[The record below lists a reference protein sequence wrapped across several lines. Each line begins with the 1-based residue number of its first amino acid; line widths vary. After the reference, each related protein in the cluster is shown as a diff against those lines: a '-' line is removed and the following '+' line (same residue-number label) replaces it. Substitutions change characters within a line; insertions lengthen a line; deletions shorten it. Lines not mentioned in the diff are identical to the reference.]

1 MGFWK
6 KQHAAEPPLA
16 TTPARPASRRHADEA
31 RRKAQHY
38 TDLAEQPG
46 QQKNDRRKA
55 TQQREQA
62 EREMA
67 ALRAKTVQ
75 ARRLAG
81 QIENLHQQPIPAK
94 RKGRI
99 MSTTIADPGQAQR
112 MARRTS
118 DTPSPAGGQL
128 NFNPLH
134 PSMEL
139 PPEQLIRLLGLEH
152 KTKRRK
158 KKTKKTRAVNARI
171 NHETEDTPASES
183 VKLSLPETTP
193 ACAERER
200 DMVAA
205 PFGDSQ
211 KRLIVPALIVGAV
224 AGIAISAYLFWGSS
238 EDIAPVA
245 KQSAPAAEIK
255 KAVRPLPKPVKPVPA
270 AAPAA
275 TPATRQGLIQRDKVV
290 PQFKIE
296 AEEKRL
302 RIEAEQRYS
311 ERVTE
316 QETVLPPYPLID
328 DIPGPAS
335 LTAEYPES
343 TDKPLELPVT
353 PNEAPVNTAT
363 PPEQPASLEFQSD
376 GLKDEASV
384 ESLPTEQQVTETN
397 LTPAEDFVEVL
408 ADPVV
413 ETAPVTA
420 DPAPEAE
427 QATSSDAAA
436 NEALF

>member
-16 TTPARPASRRHADEA
+16 ATSARPASRRHADEA

-46 QQKNDRRKA
+46 QQKNDRLKA

-67 ALRAKTVQ
+67 ALRAKTLQ

-81 QIENLHQQPIPAK
+81 QIENLHQQPIQAK

-118 DTPSPAGGQL
+118 DKPSPAGGQL

-158 KKTKKTRAVNARI
+158 KKTRKTRTVNARI
-171 NHETEDTPASES
+171 NHDAEDAPASEA

-193 ACAERER
+193 ASAERER
-200 DMVAA
+200 DIEST

-224 AGIAISAYLFWGSS
+224 AGIAISAYLFWGGS
-238 EDIAPVA
+238 EDTAAVA

-255 KAVRPLPKPVKPVPA
+255 AAVPA
-270 AAPAA
+270 AAPES
-275 TPATRQGLIQRDKVV
+275 TPATRQGLIQRDKVI
-290 PQFKIE
+290 PQFEIK

-311 ERVTE
+311 ERMTE

-397 LTPAEDFVEVL
+397 LTPVEDFVEVL

-413 ETAPVTA
+413 ETAPVA
-420 DPAPEAE
+420 AEPAPEAGQE
-427 QATSSDAAA
+427 ISPEAAVD
-436 NEALF
+436 EALF